1 MKNFILIGAPASRR
15 EPFLLLH
22 LSADISDEDR
32 EFEPFSH
39 YVNRLKNRNG
49 YAPQTVEVYA
59 GCVGRFIDY
68 VYEASQTDFAK
79 NNLVDIE
86 DLIFSYES
94 FLLYGQDA
102 EHPLSNELAHRLGK
116 TRTTSIKSISQPIEA
131 SIRLY
136 LEHCEAR
143 VSAGQVDPLLTR
155 LLANSPEYRSMVEIS
170 KIKANSW
177 LGGMVQGGFSRAI
190 PRKGKLFAGV
200 SRRSK
205 KTQISPF
212 SRDPFPI
219 EHSVSL
225 LRLSKPKNARCHNRN
240 MALYAVMLATGCRSH
255 EALQL
260 RMGDLKLDEDGD
272 DTVELH
278 SPFGRAT
285 PGLTPEEASKLAWK
299 GRQTPITFLLHPFA
313 DLFWEHLQ
321 NYLTYEYNSSVN
333 HDFIFQKTNG
343 RPLFTALRKDLNATF
358 KTYASKT
365 GLNDL
370 SHISRHSLRHTYGT
384 YVLNYMPMPGNSMP
398 GLPMHIVQILMGHA
412 SILSTEKYEKHDEE
426 VLNAYIEHGNNYIR
440 KHGETSI
447 QNSRLSFHER
457 QVIKIQSIIN
467 NMHGSSLE

>member
-1 MKNFILIGAPASRR
+1 MPWNQWQLSR
-15 EPFLLLH
+15 
-22 LSADISDEDR
+22 
-32 EFEPFSH
+32 
-39 YVNRLKNRNG
+39 G
-49 YAPQTVEVYA
+49 M
-59 GCVGRFIDY
+59 GGR
-68 VYEASQTDFAK
+68 
-79 NNLVDIE
+79 
-86 DLIFSYES
+86 
-94 FLLYGQDA
+94 
-102 EHPLSNELAHRLGK
+102 
-116 TRTTSIKSISQPIEA
+116 
-131 SIRLY
+131 
-136 LEHCEAR
+136 
-143 VSAGQVDPLLTR
+143 
-155 LLANSPEYRSMVEIS
+155 
-170 KIKANSW
+170 
-177 LGGMVQGGFSRAI
+177 
-190 PRKGKLFAGV
+190 
-200 SRRSK
+200 
-205 KTQISPF
+205 
-212 SRDPFPI
+212 
-219 EHSVSL
+219 
-225 LRLSKPKNARCHNRN
+225 LRLES
-240 MALYAVMLATGCRSH
+240 VAT
-255 EALQL
+255 LVWNTQ
-260 RMGDLKLDEDGD
+260 LDEDGD

-412 SILSTEKYEKHDEE
+412 SISSTEKYAKHDEE

-457 QVIKIQSIIN
+457 QIIKIQSIIN